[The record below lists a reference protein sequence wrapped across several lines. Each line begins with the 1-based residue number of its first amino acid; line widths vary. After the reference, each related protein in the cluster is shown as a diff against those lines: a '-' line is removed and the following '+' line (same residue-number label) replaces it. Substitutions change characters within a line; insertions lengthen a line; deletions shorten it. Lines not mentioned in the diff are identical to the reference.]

1 MAGLRSESDEQPD
14 GDPEHS
20 VGEQR
25 KGGGA
30 EKGTA
35 AFYTISQ
42 LLDMG
47 SGDQKA
53 IGGTN

>member
-1 MAGLRSESDEQPD
+1 MESQNTAE
-14 GDPEHS
+14 E
-20 VGEQR
+20 
-25 KGGGA
+25 GGGA

-47 SGDQKA
+47 VGIRGLLVGPTGHDD
-53 IGGTN
+53 

>member
-14 GDPEHS
+14 GVPEHS
-20 VGEQR
+20 GGEQR

-47 SGDQKA
+47 SGDQMA

>member
-1 MAGLRSESDEQPD
+1 MESQNTAE
-14 GDPEHS
+14 E
-20 VGEQR
+20 E
-25 KGGGA
+25 GGA

-47 SGDQKA
+47 SGDQRA
-53 IGGTN
+53 IGGTNWPR